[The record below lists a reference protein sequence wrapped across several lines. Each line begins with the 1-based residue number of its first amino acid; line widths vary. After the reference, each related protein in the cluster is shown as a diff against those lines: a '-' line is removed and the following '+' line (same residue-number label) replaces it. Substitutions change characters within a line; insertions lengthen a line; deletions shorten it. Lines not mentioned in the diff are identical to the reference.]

1 MELSL
6 TDAQLRC
13 QGPLSRSSGAFHCL
27 HRREEILLD
36 LSMSFSIIL
45 GLNQTGCSV
54 ILPGTTSKAHFFPF
68 LPFAGAAPFF
78 WPFAMS
84 FIFFLMAWLLCFLL
98 IITWK
103 RWRSVR
109 PALRL
114 LLASFL
120 AMGVA
125 AHFSER
131 PAFLEALIRV
141 PVRAPRARSIFIL
154 VNDNLFSG
162 KIILG
167 KSSASTSTRFSSA
180 TSTIVT
186 YFP

>member
-1 MELSL
+1 
-6 TDAQLRC
+6 
-13 QGPLSRSSGAFHCL
+13 
-27 HRREEILLD
+27 
-36 LSMSFSIIL
+36 MSFSIIL

-54 ILPGTTSKAHFFPF
+54 ILPGTTSKAHFFLF
-68 LPFAGAAPFF
+68 L
-78 WPFAMS
+78 PFAMS